1 MTCACSP
8 SDFGAALFINFIIII
23 IIILFFIIFIF

>member
-1 MTCACSP
+1 VPAARLILVK
-8 SDFGAALFINFIIII
+8 AALFINFIIII